1 MEKIDGSLQE
11 NLLVLLCFSDDHARH
26 VANLVELEHFDPLYK
41 EIATKAYAFIDEFKC
56 APKEHIA
63 DEFAKELEG
72 DDKRGT
78 ALARVLGQLYEA
90 QDTVNAEY
98 TLSRIELFIKKQ
110 SLLSSVMEAA
120 NALNFESNE
129 ALAIA
134 QGVLRGAL
142 KERPDLLTVPLEFSD
157 VGAVLKYI
165 EGVKDPSFPTGIEA
179 LDRHNIGPSRKGLHL
194 FIALYGHGKSWYM
207 INLGKQALIHRQKV
221 LHITLEMGAPE
232 VLARYYQT
240 FFGMSKHRTKKEIKI
255 IHSDNYGNNTGFDS
269 AIANPKIAFED
280 ADYAQKI
287 KKRLN
292 QGAYRYKGLKIIQLS
307 QPSMQQIDAYLDHL
321 EASIGFKPDLLIID
335 YADLMKT
342 TGGSHQDSS
351 WFRIALGEIYK
362 DLRSIAIERDIA
374 VVTASQANRGSMSE
388 GLRLLSGD
396 SVAEDFS
403 KVATADTVVTYN
415 QTKMEKLRGLA
426 RLYVDKSRQSE
437 DKFIVLI
444 AQNYDM
450 GQFALSSARLR
461 DLDRYKAG
469 LKDDS

>member
-26 VANLVELEHFDPLYK
+26 VANLVELEHFDPIYK

-63 DEFAKELEG
+63 DEFAKELQG

-90 QDTVNAEY
+90 QDTVNAKY

-129 ALAIA
+129 ALAVA

-157 VGAVLKYI
+157 IGAVLKYI
-165 EGVKDPSFPTGIEA
+165 ENVKELTFPTGIEA
-179 LDRHNIGPSRKGLHL
+179 LDKHSIGPSKKGLHL
-194 FIALYGHGKSWYM
+194 FIGLYGHGKSWYM
-207 INLGKQALIHRQKV
+207 INLGKHALIGKQKV
-221 LHITLEMGAPE
+221 LHMTLEMGADE
-232 VLARYYQT
+232 VLSRYYQT
-240 FFGMSKHRTKKEIKI
+240 FFGISRHRTKKEIKI
-255 IHSDNYGNNTGFDS
+255 IESDNYGNHISIED
-269 AIANPKIAFED
+269 AIATPKIAFED
-280 ADYAQKI
+280 FDYAKKI
-287 KKRLN
+287 RVRLKKAVR
-292 QGAYRYKGLKIIQLS
+292 RYNGLKVIQLS
-307 QPSMQQIDAYLDHL
+307 QPSIQQVEAYLDHL
-321 EASIGFKPDLLIID
+321 EASMGFKPDLLIMD
-335 YADLMKT
+335 YADLMRT
-342 TGGSHQDSS
+342 SGGSYQDSTS
-351 WFRIALGEIYK
+351 YRIGLGEIYK
-362 DLRSIAIERDIA
+362 DLRSIGIERDIA
-374 VVTASQANRGSMSE
+374 VVTASQANRTSVSE
-388 GLRLLSGD
+388 GIKLLAGD

-415 QTKMEKLRGLA
+415 QTKAEKLRGLA
-426 RLYVDKSRQSE
+426 RLYVAKSRQSE
-437 DKFIVLI
+437 DKFTVLI

-461 DLDRYKAG
+461 DLDRYKAD